1 MRALKLTLFLCAVA
15 AGNFSFQYY
24 NSQDWALAII
34 QTVYQWEGV
43 LIYALFLKID
53 NKLAGCA

>member
-1 MRALKLTLFLCAVA
+1 MRTLKLTLFLCAVA
-15 AGNFSFQYY
+15 SGNLSFQYY

-43 LIYALFLKID
+43 LFYALVLKID
-53 NKLAGCA
+53 KKLANTD